1 MILGLT
7 GGYCSG
13 KSSAAQILAA
23 DGWQVINVD
32 KLGHIALQEKLDE
45 VAALLGPEAKSGDGL
60 PERKTIGKM
69 VFKNP
74 ALMRQYEAIVHPHMN
89 SLLEKAI
96 KTRKA
101 DVCIDAAIL
110 YRLPAVNECNAV
122 LEIRAPLMQRIKRA
136 KQRDGT
142 GLFLALARIHSQS
155 RLWKM
160 GKSLKVPRLVLRN
173 DSNEEELERSLKKL
187 LSKLVN

>member
-32 KLGHIALQEKLDE
+32 KLGHLALQEKIDE
-45 VAALLGPEAKSGDGL
+45 VAALLGPEVKSGDGL

-96 KTRKA
+96 RTSKA

-122 LEIRAPLMQRIKRA
+122 LEIRAPLLQRIRRA

-142 GLFLALARIHSQS
+142 GLFSALARIHSQS

-160 GKSLKVPRLVLRN
+160 GNSLKVPRLVLHN
-173 DSNEEELERSLKKL
+173 GGNAEALEKCLKKL